1 MTTTLPFGFYDL
13 IDQFARPG
21 CAVCHLLLADV
32 ERLLD
37 SILYEFATEPDM
49 QTDFRDSRGL
59 CAEHGWR
66 MVQIGAA
73 RGGALNI
80 AKLYERPLADAL
92 ALLGQVTPDAGAQAG
107 LMRRLFA
114 QHPNAALI
122 AALEPE
128 HPCIACKLL
137 NASEAQIIAILG
149 DHVGDARLRA
159 AFAASEGVCLPHFRL
174 TLRHT
179 QDTERAR
186 LLIETQSAIWSRLQA
201 ELTEFIR
208 KSNYQYADEGLTGAE
223 STSWQ
228 RVVAR
233 LGGERGVFGPQRTTA

>member
-1 MTTTLPFGFYDL
+1 MTALPFGFYDL

-32 ERLLD
+32 GRLLD
-37 SILYEFATEPDM
+37 SILYEYATEPEM

-59 CAEHGWR
+59 CAEHGWQ

-80 AKLYERPLADAL
+80 AKLYERPLADLL
-92 ALLGQVTPDAGAQAG
+92 ARLSQVAPDADAQTG
-107 LMRRLFA
+107 LIRRLFA
-114 QHPNAALI
+114 QNPSAALI
-122 AALEPE
+122 AALEPD

-149 DHVGDARLRA
+149 DHIGDTRLRS
-159 AFAASEGVCLPHFRL
+159 AFAASDGLCLPHFRL
-174 TLRHT
+174 ALRHT
-179 QDTERAR
+179 QDAERAR
-186 LLIETQSAIWSRLQA
+186 LLIEAQSAIWSRLSA
-201 ELTEFIR
+201 DLAEFIR
-208 KSNYQYADEGLTGAE
+208 KSNYQYGDEAVAE
-223 STSWQ
+223 AEATSWR

-233 LGGERGVFGPQRTTA
+233 LGGERGAFGPQRTTS